1 MLRPF
6 LTLLRPSSFE
16 NLRNLHFFSPPLTP
30 IRTCGVLCMNFLRGT
45 WFIED
50 NLTKGKPVKEAK
62 LLFREQMVNDG
73 QALALRLSGTPPLK
87 EAALLLIGNYWKLFF
102 TMQESW
108 ISYFLMKF

>member
-1 MLRPF
+1 
-6 LTLLRPSSFE
+6 
-16 NLRNLHFFSPPLTP
+16 
-30 IRTCGVLCMNFLRGT
+30 MNFLRGT

-73 QALALRLSGTPPLK
+73 QALALRLSGTSPLK